1 VPLLFLSL
9 RKETN
14 MWKDKLN
21 QQFNENP
28 LQVLAVAAFVATAA
42 AKLIAALSGVQS
54 KRAYARMYR
63 SKR

>member
-1 VPLLFLSL
+1 
-9 RKETN
+9 